1 MYVQK
6 MNVKFE
12 RNCSSQ
18 YVQSLNVNHD
28 VFRHGVT
35 PTSERWRRDYKRQTL
50 LFQFMVTLATGNDIV
65 LQNSAIF
72 VFVQSTAL

>member
-12 RNCSSQ
+12 RNRSSQ

-35 PTSERWRRDYKRQTL
+35 PTSERWRRDYKRQTRGD
-50 LFQFMVTLATGNDIV
+50 LASKKAKTARILWTSQSIV
-65 LQNSAIF
+65 
-72 VFVQSTAL
+72 STYD